1 MVPGALGAALSL
13 FKNQLL
19 PGRDPSPA
27 LTWILGLIYIP
38 CFHVAWCLGELNM
51 GYTFPFIV
59 LAKHDWI
66 LFQSFFILTKMS
78 VLKTYY

>member
-1 MVPGALGAALSL
+1 MAPGALGVAFRL

-19 PGRDPSPA
+19 PA

-38 CFHVAWCLGELNM
+38 CFHLARCLGELNM

>member
-1 MVPGALGAALSL
+1 MAPGASGAACSL
-13 FKNQLL
+13 FENRLL
-19 PGRDPSPA
+19 PERDPNPA

-38 CFHVAWCLGELNM
+38 CFHLARCLGELNM

>member
-1 MVPGALGAALSL
+1 
-13 FKNQLL
+13 
-19 PGRDPSPA
+19 
-27 LTWILGLIYIP
+27 
-38 CFHVAWCLGELNM
+38 M
-51 GYTFPFIV
+51 GYTIPFIV

>member
-1 MVPGALGAALSL
+1 
-13 FKNQLL
+13 
-19 PGRDPSPA
+19 
-27 LTWILGLIYIP
+27 
-38 CFHVAWCLGELNM
+38 M

-59 LAKHDWI
+59 LAEHDWI